1 MAHAGDLEQQVRDY
15 WDLDAATYDHSAG
28 HNPKTRLELAVWA
41 ASLRRL
47 LPPPPAK
54 VLDAGAGT
62 GFLSL
67 LLAREGYRVTA
78 LDLAPGM
85 LAQLSAKA
93 TRRGLD
99 LEVIEAN
106 AADPPRNDFDAVVE
120 RHVVWTLPDPKAA
133 LEAWREAAPHGRLL
147 LVESIWGAAAGPE
160 EKLRSSIRDALRLIR
175 QVPSDHHREY
185 DAELVSELPLGSGAS
200 PETLVGLVES
210 TSWGHAR
217 VERLRDVD
225 WATREAFGSV
235 IDRLVGVAPRF
246 AVMAG

>member
-1 MAHAGDLEQQVRDY
+1 MAKARDLEQQVRDY
-15 WDLDAATYDHSAG
+15 WDLDAATYDRSAG
-28 HNPKTRLELAVWA
+28 HNPQTRLELAVWA

-93 TRRGLD
+93 KSRD
-99 LEVIEAN
+99 LEVEVVEAN
-106 AADPPRNDFDAVVE
+106 AADPPRGAFDAVVE
-120 RHVVWTLPDPKAA
+120 RHVVWTLPDPEAA
-133 LEAWREAAPHGRLL
+133 LEAWREAAPQGRLL

-160 EKLRSSIRDALRLIR
+160 ERLRSSVRDLLRRLR
-175 QVPSDHHREY
+175 QLPSDHHREY
-185 DAELVSELPLGSGAS
+185 GAQLVSELPFGSGAS
-200 PETLVGLVES
+200 PEMLVGLVES
-210 TSWGHAR
+210 TSWGPAR

-225 WATREAFGSV
+225 WATREAFDSV
-235 IDRLVGVAPRF
+235 LDRLVGVPPRF
-246 AVMAG
+246 AVVAG

>member
-1 MAHAGDLEQQVRDY
+1 MAQAGDLEQQVRDY
-15 WDLDAATYDHSAG
+15 WEVDAATYDRSAG
-28 HNPKTRLELAVWA
+28 HNPQTRLELAVWA

-93 TRRGLD
+93 ASRGL
-99 LEVIEAN
+99 EVDVVEGN
-106 AADPPRNDFDAVVE
+106 AADPPHGDFDAVVE
-120 RHVVWTLPDPKAA
+120 RHLVWTLPDPGAA

-147 LVESIWGAAAGPE
+147 LVESIWGAGKGPE
-160 EKLRSSIRDALRLIR
+160 EKLRSSVRDALRRIR
-175 QVPSDHHREY
+175 QVPSDHHKNY
-185 DAELVSELPLGSGAS
+185 DTQLVSELPLGSGAS
-200 PETLVGLVES
+200 PGTLVGLVES
-210 TSWGHAR
+210 TSWGPAR
-217 VERLRDVD
+217 LERLRDVD
-225 WATREAFGSV
+225 WATREAFASV
-235 IDRLVGVAPRF
+235 LDRLVGVAPRF
-246 AVMAG
+246 AVVAG